1 MTPSAC
7 RSCGAPIVWGF
18 TKNSKRMPVDA
29 APVVGGNIVLTS
41 GNDGPSIM
49 VLGQQE
55 AERRAGESEAL
66 YTSHFKTC
74 PQAATHRR

>member
-1 MTPSAC
+1 MPSAC
-7 RSCGAPIVWGF
+7 RSCGGAVIWGF

-29 APVVGGNIVLTS
+29 VPVVGGNIVLTS

-49 VLGQQE
+49 VLGHAE
-55 AERRAGESEAL
+55 AARRAEEGEAL

-74 PQAATHRR
+74 PDAATHRR